1 MVSLQRSIY
10 CYGKVLK
17 SIICSSCI
25 KTEDIKYNVDIW
37 FLIIKKYF
45 HCFFTGFTLGWFSL
59 VLFTTF
65 IQVYGVPYTHTH
77 AHTQI
82 PHTHTHRHWFSL
94 QPLYRYTVYHTHT
107 HTDRYH
113 THTHTHRQTD
123 TTHTHTDTGSL
134 YNLYTGIRYTT
145 HTDRQTD
152 K

>member
-1 MVSLQRSIY
+1 MAIKLIKRVSLQRSIY
-10 CYGKVLK
+10 CYDKVLK

-37 FLIIKKYF
+37 FVIIKKYF

-77 AHTQI
+77 ALRQTDTTHTHTDRHSDTTHTHATSDRY
-82 PHTHTHRHWFSL
+82 HTHTHRHWFSL
-94 QPLYRYTVYHTHT
+94 QPFYRYTVYHTHT
-107 HTDRYH
+107 
-113 THTHTHRQTD
+113 
-123 TTHTHTDTGSL
+123 
-134 YNLYTGIRYTT
+134 
-145 HTDRQTD
+145 DRQTD